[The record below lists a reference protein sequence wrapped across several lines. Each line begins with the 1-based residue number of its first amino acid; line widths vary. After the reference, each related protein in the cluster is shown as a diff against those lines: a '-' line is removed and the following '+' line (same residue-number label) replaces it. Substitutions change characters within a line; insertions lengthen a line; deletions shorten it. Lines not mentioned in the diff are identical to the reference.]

1 MKLPICCFY
10 FIFALTVP
18 VSILAQY
25 TPQEEALTLFEDNQY
40 SGALPIFKR
49 LTSLFP
55 KDPRYQYYVGVCM
68 VQSNTELKKALD
80 YLSFAAE
87 KTVPRDVYFFI
98 GKALLYQYKFNEALD
113 AFLKFQQ
120 FGERSEKERW
130 QCDNHIAMARNG
142 QRLIEKE
149 CNVNVYKADTI
160 SRKELFSYYNR
171 FLVSGKFR
179 EIADRSFPFAESK
192 DRSTWRFVPSM
203 LNKNEV
209 VYESSSTP
217 ARKNRDL
224 VTVRKNSDDSW
235 SRPENLGSVINS
247 SFDEDYAYFNAS
259 ESALYFASKGHN
271 SMGGYDVFK
280 SIYNPNSKSWSA
292 AINLGYPINTPY
304 DDFLFVPSDD
314 QTQAMFTSNRATHGD
329 KLVTYTVSFER
340 DYTYGDIPMKVD
352 LNNRSNFRIIPKPLG
367 ENFKKETKH
376 EQVYTSAGIAKKSTG
391 SNAYPAVLLQQKDYN
406 DQLNKALQFQLQS
419 DSLSRVA
426 EDLRQKSLTSK
437 NEWEKDRCRK
447 EILLLDQRSK
457 AMQLKADEFYERAR
471 KYELQ
476 YAERNENS
484 VQTTKIS
491 EDKVRKA
498 FRKNDS
504 GKSKQSE
511 FKNVSS
517 KNSENKPNIPTK
529 SKSTLV
535 YEFKVMAKS
544 PYTSVDQIPLNQP
557 LPAGLI
563 YKIQMGA
570 FSKIIEPDRF
580 KGIIPISGVT
590 LQKGAVTKYY
600 AGLFNRF
607 ADAEKALNRIK
618 EFGFADSYIVT
629 FYDGKSIPINR
640 AREIENDK

>member
-1 MKLPICCFY
+1 MKLFICCF
-10 FIFALTVP
+10 FFVIALTVP

-25 TPQEEALTLFEDNQY
+25 TQQEEALTLFEDNQY
-40 SGALPIFKR
+40 TEALPIFKR

-68 VQSNTELKKALD
+68 VQSNMELKKALD

-120 FGERSEKERW
+120 YGERIEKERW

-149 CNVNVYKADTI
+149 CKINVYKADTI

-203 LNKNEV
+203 LNKNDV
-209 VYESSSTP
+209 VYESSSAPT
-217 ARKNRDL
+217 RKNRDL

-235 SRPENLGSVINS
+235 SRPENLGSIVNS
-247 SFDEDYAYFNAS
+247 SFDEDFAYFNAS
-259 ESALYFASKGHN
+259 ESVLYFASKGHN

-280 SIYNPNSKSWSA
+280 SVYNPNSKSWSA
-292 AINLGYPINTPY
+292 PINLGYPINTPY
-304 DDFLFVPSDD
+304 NDFLFVPSDD
-314 QTQAMFTSNRATHGD
+314 QTQAMFSSNRATHDD
-329 KLVTYTVSFER
+329 KVVIYTVSFDK
-340 DYTYGDIPMKVD
+340 DYTYGELSANMD
-352 LNNRSNFRIIPKPLG
+352 LSSRSNFKIIPKPLG
-367 ENFKKETKH
+367 VNFNKETKN
-376 EQVYTSAGIAKKSTG
+376 EQVYTPTGITRKSSA
-391 SNAYPAVLLQQKDYN
+391 SNAYPDVLLQQKDYN
-406 DQLNKALQFQLQS
+406 EQLNKALQFQLQS

-426 EDLRQKSLTSK
+426 EDLRQKTLTAK
-437 NEWEKDRCRK
+437 YEQEKDRYRK
-447 EILLLDQRSK
+447 EILLLNQRSK

-471 KYELQ
+471 TYELQ
-476 YAERNENS
+476 YAERNENN

-498 FRKNDS
+498 FRKNDF
-504 GKSKQSE
+504 GKSKKSE
-511 FKNVSS
+511 VENVASI
-517 KNSENKPNIPTK
+517 NSEKKQTIHTI
-529 SKSTLV
+529 SKSTIV

-563 YKIQMGA
+563 YRIQMGA

-590 LQKGAVTKYY
+590 MQNGTVTKYY
-600 AGLFNRF
+600 AGLFNQF
-607 ADAEKALNRIK
+607 PDAEKALNRIK
-618 EFGFADSYIVT
+618 EFGFRDSYIVS